1 MIRLESKERH
11 HTHIEFRTGLL
22 RLITFNMFTFFFFFF
37 LLLLFTTILSQWD
50 FSFGKFGL
58 LFPGESQVR
67 QSRATQPTVH
77 AGCFHNPP
85 NSDVNYRIFNVRT
98 DVNACDWTGGVR
110 TLVRECALKVDS
122 GRKIPRRT
130 GESNLR
136 QRRDGPMLSPTELHP
151 HHYGY
156 ISNPL
161 TCPVTV
167 KTDTLLTVQSLQLPS
182 STHEMVNWT

>member
-1 MIRLESKERH
+1 MGFLPGEIRVA
-11 HTHIEFRTGLL
+11 
-22 RLITFNMFTFFFFFF
+22 
-37 LLLLFTTILSQWD
+37 
-50 FSFGKFGL
+50 
-58 LFPGESQVR
+58 FPGESQLR

-85 NSDVNYRIFNVRT
+85 NSDVDYRIFNVRT

-156 ISNPL
+156 ISQHSHLITCHIVSILPQPL
-161 TCPVTV
+161 PTPTPTH
-167 KTDTLLTVQSLQLPS
+167 KASIPYRPPS
-182 STHEMVNWT
+182 PHRCLWLYLS